1 MEKTKTRI
9 LIVEDES
16 ITARDLQLTLQELG
30 YEVAAKASSGK
41 EAVREAEAHKP
52 DLVLM
57 DIFMPGEVDGIE
69 AARQI
74 NERLGIPVVYLTAH
88 TEEETLSR
96 AKITVPY
103 GYIVK
108 PFNDRDL
115 RSNIEMALYKG
126 RMERQLRESHQRVQK
141 ALRGVTDII
150 SELIRMRDPY
160 LHKRQ
165 EKVTLLARAIAEEM
179 GISPDRIE
187 GVEMGARIHGL
198 GLLTIPVDIL
208 AQRGT
213 LTGPHLMIY
222 RQYPR
227 IGYDL
232 LKNVDFPWPVAEIV
246 LRHRE
251 LLDGSGF
258 PDGLKGN
265 DIIQEARIVCLAH
278 VVVDMLAATDLY
290 AGPATPVEDM
300 LEKINR
306 EKGDLYD
313 EQAVDA
319 CIRLIRDKG
328 FAFSPG

>member
-1 MEKTKTRI
+1 MEKTRI

-41 EAVREAEAHKP
+41 EAVKEAEARKP

-88 TEEETLSR
+88 TEEETISR

-115 RSNIEMALYKG
+115 RSNIEMALYKN
-126 RMERQLRESHQRVQK
+126 RIERQLGECHRRLQNS
-141 ALRGVTDII
+141 LRGMIDLV
-150 SELIRMRDPY
+150 SELIRVRDPY
-160 LHKRQ
+160 LYRRQ
-165 EKVTLLARAIAEEM
+165 EKVTRLARAIAEEM
-179 GISPDRIE
+179 GISPGRIE
-187 GVEMGARIHGL
+187 GVELGARICGL

-208 AQRGT
+208 AQQGM
-213 LTGPHLMIY
+213 LTGSYLAIY
-222 RQYPR
+222 RQYPKV
-227 IGYDL
+227 GYDL
-232 LKNVDFPWPVAEIV
+232 LKRVDFPWPVAEIV
-246 LRHRE
+246 LQHRE

-258 PDGLKGN
+258 PDGLRG
-265 DIIQEARIVCLAH
+265 DAIIQEARIVCLAYA
-278 VVVDMLAATDLY
+278 VVDMLATTDVVAPPTTPAKDLLDKIDLKKGNLY
-290 AGPATPVEDM
+290 DAQAVEAFTR
-300 LEKINR
+300 LIR
-306 EKGDLYD
+306 EKGFTLD
-313 EQAVDA
+313 Q
-319 CIRLIRDKG
+319 G
-328 FAFSPG
+328 